1 MQSRGD
7 VDGLIETLSH
17 PEPAA
22 RKGAAAALRVLGAW
36 QAVPALEAALML
48 ERDWQSHAAI
58 AAAIKY
64 LDRDVHIEAMV
75 KNRDVR
81 GIIKMLNS
89 PKPDDLLIA
98 CQALA
103 TIGDRQATEPLVMIF
118 RNPMLPNR
126 ARLAAAEALLK
137 LESAPAVVTLL
148 GALRRDDWQVR
159 RNAAAVLGQLQAS
172 WAAEPLIKAL
182 DDPNPVVRRTAAA
195 ALRRIGTPEAV
206 KAASAFE
213 TVQARLAAQEAAHQ
227 RSLAQELDAE
237 ITPRKTSQIPIPPPV
252 RKTGPQPAA
261 QAPAQ
266 TAPVTPENE
275 KPDIYVGPG
284 DTSFEKPPEE
294 PKPRIEAIP
303 IPERRTDPIV
313 SPTYAQPASKNNA
326 ANSAP
331 LSTAGTTVA
340 DNSTDATRPFRP
352 NSSSPHSD
360 NRPDS
365 SNSS

>member
-75 KNRDVR
+75 KNHDVR

-89 PKPDDLLIA
+89 PKLEDLLIA

-103 TIGDRQATEPLVMIF
+103 AIGDRQAAEPLVMVF

-159 RNAAAVLGQLQAS
+159 RNAAAVLGQLQAT

-206 KAASAFE
+206 KAAQAFE

-227 RSLAQELDAE
+227 RTLVQEPDIE
-237 ITPRKTSQIPIPPPV
+237 ISPRKTSQIPVIPPV
-252 RKTGPQPAA
+252 RKTGPHPAA
-261 QAPAQ
+261 QTTAQSAPPQ
-266 TAPVTPENE
+266 TTPVTPENQ
-275 KPDIYVGPG
+275 KPDLYIGP
-284 DTSFEKPPEE
+284 DDKSFETPPDA

-313 SPTYAQPASKNNA
+313 SPAHAQLAPNNNA
-326 ANSAP
+326 AAGSTVAENSA
-331 LSTAGTTVA
+331 TTTTQSVNA
-340 DNSTDATRPFRP
+340 NST
-352 NSSSPHSD
+352 SPQDD
-360 NRPDS
+360 NRSDT
-365 SNSS
+365 SN